1 MCQGLGSRFAS
12 VHLPAKGETVVLQCG
27 KKIWETKMM
36 YHTGRR
42 WTLNGGW
49 PQFARD
55 NGLRVGDICLFELKK
70 NEKKLTMR
78 VHIISK
84 EQF

>member
-1 MCQGLGSRFAS
+1 
-12 VHLPAKGETVVLQCG
+12 
-27 KKIWETKMM
+27 MM

-55 NGLRVGDICLFELKK
+55 NGLRVGDICLLELKK
-70 NEKKLTMR
+70 NERKLTMR
-78 VHIISK
+78 VHIIST
-84 EQF
+84 EQL